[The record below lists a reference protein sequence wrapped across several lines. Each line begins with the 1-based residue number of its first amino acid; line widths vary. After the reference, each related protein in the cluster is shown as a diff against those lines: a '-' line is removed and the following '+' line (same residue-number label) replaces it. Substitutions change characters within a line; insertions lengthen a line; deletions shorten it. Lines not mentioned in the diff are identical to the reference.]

1 MQHFESLENL
11 SLQESWVTIGSF
23 DGVHRGHRAI
33 LEPLA
38 IEAHKNS
45 GNAVVITFFPH
56 PAVVLRGIHAPFYL
70 TSPEEK
76 AVLIGNFGIDH
87 VITLPF
93 TREFA
98 AQPAASFIAQLVE
111 RLGMRQIWAGIDFA
125 LGRNREGDI
134 KMLEKLGSTMGFEVR
149 VIVPISEEGKK
160 ISSSHIR
167 RQLSEGRVTEA
178 ADLLGRLYAVEGK
191 VIHGDARGASIGFPT
206 ANLEIWSERLLP
218 RLGVYAT
225 WANVGADRYPA
236 VTNIGLRPTFET
248 LPSQPRLETH
258 LLGFSGNLYGK
269 HLRMEFVEFVR
280 PEKRFSSVAELKEQ
294 IEKDIHFAWEIFE
307 HAR

>member
-1 MQHFESLENL
+1 MQHFDTLENL

-38 IEAHKNS
+38 VEAHKNG

-56 PAVVLRGIHAPFYL
+56 PAVVLRGIHSPFYL

-76 AVLIGNFGIDH
+76 AILMGRFGIDH

-93 TREFA
+93 SREFA

-111 RLGMRQIWAGIDFA
+111 RLEMRQIWAGIDFA

-134 KMLEKLGSTMGFEVR
+134 KMLEKLGSIMGFEVR
-149 VIVPISEEGKK
+149 VIAPLSEEGKK

-167 RQLSEGRVTEA
+167 RQLSEGRVAAA
-178 ADLLGRLYAVEGK
+178 ADLLGRFYAVEGK
-191 VIHGDARGASIGFPT
+191 VIHGDTRGASIGFPT
-206 ANLEIWSERLLP
+206 ANLEIWPERLLP

-225 WANVGADRYPA
+225 WATVGTNRYPA
-236 VTNIGLRPTFET
+236 VTNIGMRPTFEK

-269 HLRMEFVEFVR
+269 YIGIEFVEFIR
-280 PEKRFSSVAELKEQ
+280 PETRFSSVTELKEQ
-294 IEKDIHFAWEIFE
+294 ITKDISFAWEVFE
-307 HAR
+307 HAH

>member
-1 MQHFESLENL
+1 MQHIETLENL

-33 LEPLA
+33 LEPLVT
-38 IEAHKNS
+38 EAHKNG
-45 GNAVVITFFPH
+45 GNAVVVTFFPH
-56 PAVVLRGIHAPFYL
+56 PAVVLRNLHSPFYL

-76 AVLIGNFGIDH
+76 AILMGGFGIDH
-87 VITLPF
+87 IITLPF

-98 AQPAASFIAQLVE
+98 TQPASSFVVQLVE
-111 RLGMRQIWAGIDFA
+111 RLGMRQIWAGVDFA

-134 KMLEKLGSTMGFEVR
+134 EMLKKLGSTLGFKVQIITP
-149 VIVPISEEGKK
+149 VSEEGKK

-167 RQLSEGRVTEA
+167 RQLSEGRVAEA
-178 ADLLGRLYAVEGK
+178 ADLLGRLYSVTGK
-191 VIHGDARGASIGFPT
+191 VTHGDARGASIGFPT

-225 WANVGADRYPA
+225 WAKVGANRYPA
-236 VTNIGLRPTFET
+236 VTNIGIRPTFEK
-248 LPSQPRLETH
+248 LQRLPRLETH
-258 LLGFSGNLYGK
+258 LPGFSGNLYGK
-269 HLRMEFVEFVR
+269 NIEIEFIKFLR
-280 PEKRFSSVAELKEQ
+280 PEKRFPSVVELKEQ
-294 IEKDIHFAWEIFE
+294 IEEDINLAWEVFE